1 MNTLGGDE
9 LRGGGGGRFGADKVL
24 KWDRPFTVSLGIF
37 FFKKVGEGAKA
48 SHRPDSIGTVI

>member
-1 MNTLGGDE
+1 MSTLGGDE
-9 LRGGGGGRFGADKVL
+9 LGGGGSLGRPRYLSGT
-24 KWDRPFTVSLGIF
+24 PFTVSLF

>member
-1 MNTLGGDE
+1 MSTLGGDE
-9 LRGGGGGRFGADKVL
+9 LRGGG
-24 KWDRPFTVSLGIF
+24 LGLTRYLSGTGPSQSVYF